1 MGASGKERFTMKPE
15 NRLEKKPKAPVYPG
29 GISAGKKRCPHFGK
43 CGGCELLSLSYEEQ
57 LRRKET
63 FVKEQLSSFCRLEP
77 IVGMENPEHYRNK
90 VHAVFDRDKKGNTIS
105 GVYEAG
111 SHKVVPVDSCLLDDE
126 RADAIIVTI
135 RSLLKSF
142 KIKTY
147 DEDTDYGLLRHVLIR
162 TGHVSG
168 QILVVLVTVSP
179 VFPSRNNFVK
189 ALRARHPEITTIVQ
203 NINDQSTSMVL
214 GKRDITLY
222 GKGYIEDTLCGKT
235 FRISPQSFYQIN
247 SVQTEK
253 LYRRALDY
261 AKLTGKETVLD
272 AYCGIGTIGIIA
284 SDRAKRVIGVELNPE
299 AVKDAQK
306 NARAN
311 EVKNIE
317 FYQNDAG
324 KFMKNMAAQGEQ
336 LDVLFMDPP
345 RSGSSREFLD
355 AVGTLQPKKI
365 VYVSCDV
372 TTQVRDLK
380 ILEEKGYHAVR
391 GVGVDM
397 FPMTEKAESVVL
409 LQRNN

>member
-1 MGASGKERFTMKPE
+1 
-15 NRLEKKPKAPVYPG
+15 
-29 GISAGKKRCPHFGK
+29 
-43 CGGCELLSLSYEEQ
+43 
-57 LRRKET
+57 
-63 FVKEQLSSFCRLEP
+63 
-77 IVGMENPEHYRNK
+77 MENPEHYRNK
-90 VHAVFDRDKKGNTIS
+90 VHAVFDRDKKGNAIS

-397 FPMTEKAESVVL
+397 FPMTEKAETVVL